1 MTNQS
6 GRMGWN
12 TGGWLGAQIGGSCWM
27 LVAGLLS
34 IPANQTAAITVL
46 GLFGLANLAGWLIW
60 RCRDSLSLYK
70 GLQMLIP
77 VLGATGIAAVHV
89 LDSVGIYE
97 SIQIGSHVTA
107 WQTYVIFAGVVVSL
121 MIMFW
126 WQGRRNR

>member
-60 RCRDSLSLYK
+60 RCRDSLSLTLSCPRHWLAS
-70 GLQMLIP
+70 GIP
-77 VLGATGIAAVHV
+77 IN
-89 LDSVGIYE
+89 
-97 SIQIGSHVTA
+97 
-107 WQTYVIFAGVVVSL
+107 VVSRWL
-121 MIMFW
+121 AHSNLATTLIYLEILPDSLDDMA
-126 WQGRRNR
+126 RLP